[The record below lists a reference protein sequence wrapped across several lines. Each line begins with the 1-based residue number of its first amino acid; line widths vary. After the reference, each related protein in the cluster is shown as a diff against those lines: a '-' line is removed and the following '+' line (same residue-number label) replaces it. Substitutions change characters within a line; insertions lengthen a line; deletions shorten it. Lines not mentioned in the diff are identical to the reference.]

1 MSCSQWSRWDEK
13 ELVQWE
19 RSCHHARL
27 IFVVFLLK
35 TLDRFF
41 DFPHAIANPPTAP
54 SQPQPNQYE
63 AIVLPEVDAWTWLA
77 MENGVLSTDVRPS
90 MAPSR

>member
-1 MSCSQWSRWDEK
+1 MPCSQWSRWDEK

-41 DFPHAIANPPTAP
+41 DLLTCLQLTI
-54 SQPQPNQYE
+54 
-63 AIVLPEVDAWTWLA
+63 
-77 MENGVLSTDVRPS
+77 
-90 MAPSR
+90 SRC